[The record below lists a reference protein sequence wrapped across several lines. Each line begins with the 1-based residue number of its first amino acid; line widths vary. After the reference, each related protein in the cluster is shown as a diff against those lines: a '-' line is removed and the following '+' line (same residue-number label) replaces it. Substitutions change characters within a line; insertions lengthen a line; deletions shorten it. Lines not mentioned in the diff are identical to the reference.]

1 MYLRVYELIVMF
13 FGLTNSPATFQI
25 MINDIIRDLIDTRD
39 VAAFMDNILVG
50 TEDERKHKEIIEEVL
65 ERIEKNN
72 LYIKPKKYV

>member
-50 TEDERKHKEIIEEVL
+50 TEDERKHKEIVEEVL

>member
-25 MINDIIRDLIDTRD
+25 MMNDIIRDLIDTRD
-39 VAAFMDNILVG
+39 VAAFMDNMLVG
-50 TEDERKHKEIIEEVL
+50 TEDERKHKEIVEEVL
-65 ERIEKNN
+65 EKIEKNN

>member
-1 MYLRVYELIVMF
+1 MYLRVYELTVMF

-25 MINDIIRDLIDTRD
+25 MMNDIIRDLIDTRD
-39 VAAFMDNILVG
+39 VAAFMDNMLVG
-50 TEDERKHKEIIEEVL
+50 TEDERKHKEIVEEVL

>member
-25 MINDIIRDLIDTRD
+25 MMNDIIRDLIDTRD
-39 VAAFMDNILVG
+39 VAAFIDNMLVG
-50 TEDERKHKEIIEEVL
+50 TEDERKHKEIVEEVL
-65 ERIEKNN
+65 EKIEKNN

>member
-25 MINDIIRDLIDTRD
+25 MMNDIIRDLIDTRD
-39 VAAFMDNILVG
+39 VAAFMDNMLVG
-50 TEDERKHKEIIEEVL
+50 TEDERKHKEIVEEVL

>member
-25 MINDIIRDLIDTRD
+25 MMNDIIRDLIDTRD
-39 VAAFMDNILVG
+39 VAAFMDNMLVG

>member
-39 VAAFMDNILVG
+39 VAAFMDNMLVG
-50 TEDERKHKEIIEEVL
+50 TEDERKHKEIVEEVL